1 MSIIE
6 LKFQVQGKEI
16 PSDHGYW
23 LYSALSRMIPEL
35 HEIENISI
43 CGISGLPDQFRTLHL
58 NKSSKLRIRTENTN
72 LPILLKLAGKQIT
85 LGDSK
90 IRLGIPQA
98 YMLKPHKTLYSR
110 LVTIKGF
117 LEPMEFKD
125 SLKKKLVRLGINQEP
140 ILFQK
145 DSSDYPIR
153 KTVRIKD
160 KEIVGYPVLIP
171 NLSPDESILIQEQGL
186 GGRRKMGCG
195 SFVGV
200 RG

>member
-1 MSIIE
+1 MAIVE
-6 LKFQVQGKEI
+6 LKFQVQGNQI

-35 HEIENISI
+35 HEIETISI
-43 CGISGLPDQFRTLHL
+43 GGISGIPDKFRTLHL
-58 NKSSKLRIRTENTN
+58 NKASKLRIRTENAN
-72 LPILLKLAGKQIT
+72 LPILLRLAGKQIT
-85 LGDSK
+85 LGDVK

-110 LVTIKGF
+110 LVTIKGA
-117 LEPMEFKD
+117 LSLDDFKE
-125 SLKKKLVRLGINQEP
+125 SISKKLESLGIKQEA

-153 KTVRIKD
+153 KTIRIKD

-171 NLSPDESILIQEQGL
+171 NLDPNDSILLQELGL

-195 SFVGV
+195 NFVGV